1 MLLIKLSALILTMQ
15 VCFPNPMARLKE
27 KHPNTYIKPNHV
39 FLYEKDI
46 FFLSLK
52 KCHIHA
58 KSIKYSDEKGGSI

>member
-1 MLLIKLSALILTMQ
+1 
-15 VCFPNPMARLKE
+15 MARLKE